1 MLYIFYCNIYNKVIL
16 FFVNKIFNSWG
27 FFSILNNNF
36 ILVLYKYVFYID
48 KVVYVIKI

>member
-36 ILVLYKYVFYID
+36 ILVLFELFVCVYNRILYI
-48 KVVYVIKI
+48 